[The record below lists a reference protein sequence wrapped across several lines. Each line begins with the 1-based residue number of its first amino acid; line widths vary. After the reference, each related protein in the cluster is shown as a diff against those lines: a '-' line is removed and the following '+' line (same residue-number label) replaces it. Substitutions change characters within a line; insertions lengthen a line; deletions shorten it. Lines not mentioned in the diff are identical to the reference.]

1 MSALL
6 HALMWAVQQSLNTN
20 TFFFFWFFT
29 PNNSMLPEFT
39 KIGKAHSFFFFS
51 YCRINT

>member
-20 TFFFFWFFT
+20 TFFWFFT
-29 PNNSMLPEFT
+29 PNNSMFPEIT
-39 KIGKAHSFFFFS
+39 KIGKAHSFFFL
-51 YCRINT
+51 IVA

>member
-20 TFFFFWFFT
+20 TFFFFLVFHTQQFNVSRNYQNRQG
-29 PNNSMLPEFT
+29 PQ
-39 KIGKAHSFFFFS
+39 FFFFFL
-51 YCRINT
+51 IVA